1 MTRSVGAMTDT
12 DNTGEKVHASHGDIS
27 FQRAALP

>member
-1 MTRSVGAMTDT
+1 MTRSVGVMTDA
-12 DNTGEKVHASHGDIS
+12 DNTGEKVHAFHGDIR

>member
-1 MTRSVGAMTDT
+1 MTRSVGIMTHA
-12 DNTGEKVHASHGDIS
+12 DNTGEKVHAYYGDIG